1 MENSFPRPRVWKPFV
16 FSSFVLLTFTDKWR
30 GVEGKYPLSS
40 LYIHELVTIK
50 KKRKENS
57 LLPTA
62 VWLHLSGRR
71 ARTCP
76 INHHQHRAQGPL
88 CLCWPF
94 LAPSLLHTAP
104 PERHLIDPACRKR
117 EGKPPH
123 IHIFFSSPSSSSAFT
138 LGLFF
143 FSYSPLTVW
152 RSGGAPGGSNA
163 TTYTH
168 TFLGGWIIT
177 GIAGASGQRFIAQN
191 IWIPPAAPR
200 AAFLLIKEPALV

>member
-1 MENSFPRPRVWKPFV
+1 MEHSFPRPRVWKPFV

-40 LYIHELVTIK
+40 LYIHELVTIKKK

-123 IHIFFSSPSSSSAFT
+123 IHIFFPP
-138 LGLFF
+138 LLPLPLLLWVF
-143 FSYSPLTVW
+143 FSPIRLWQYDGVVV
-152 RSGGAPGGSNA
+152 RQAEA
-163 TTYTH
+163 TPPPTH
-168 TFLGGWIIT
+168 TPFSVGG
-177 GIAGASGQRFIAQN
+177 
-191 IWIPPAAPR
+191 
-200 AAFLLIKEPALV
+200 L